1 MVVFTKQFEVISK
14 INLWRK
20 NENFINFI
28 LSFFVF
34 SDDHDE
40 MYTEAYGDYLYCSAK
55 EGLSDSKA
63 EKMFEK
69 WAEAYQEKAN
79 SLDDNVSSVMLW
91 PFLYKRRNER
101 W

>member
-1 MVVFTKQFEVISK
+1 MRILLIIF
-14 INLWRK
+14 
-20 NENFINFI
+20 
-28 LSFFVF
+28 LSFFAF

-69 WAEAYQEKAN
+69 WAEAYQ
-79 SLDDNVSSVMLW
+79 
-91 PFLYKRRNER
+91 
-101 W
+101 

>member
-1 MVVFTKQFEVISK
+1 MRILLILF
-14 INLWRK
+14 
-20 NENFINFI
+20 

-40 MYTEAYGDYLYCSAK
+40 MYTEAYGDYLYCSTK

-63 EKMFEK
+63 ERMFEK

-79 SLDDNVSSVMLW
+79 SLDDNVSTS
-91 PFLYKRRNER
+91 PCQYFYYKLPYLKQYNSLFCF
-101 W
+101 